1 MPSPR
6 ALSRGLPERLAAAG
20 AREGDGAFDAWRLLH
35 EAEGP
40 RATVIDLYEL
50 VAAPRGI
57 AAHELPRD
65 ERLRL
70 ARLAM
75 PVVWPGFAIAD
86 GSERGIETVELLDYD
101 ERWPAQ
107 FASWQERIVGVLPD
121 ARVEHVGSTSVPGL
135 PAKPTIDIQV
145 SVAGLDDED
154 AYVPP
159 LESLELRLRSRDDL
173 HRYFRPP
180 SPLPCAVHVH
190 VCERG
195 SRWERD
201 HPLFRDYLRAHAA
214 ARDEYAR
221 TKREAAR
228 DWADDRIAYTDAK
241 SETILAIMQA
251 AEEWAAI
258 LRPAT
263 AP

>member
-1 MPSPR
+1 M
-6 ALSRGLPERLAAAG
+6 SRGLRERLAAAG
-20 AREGDGAFDAWRLLH
+20 AGEDNEPFAAWRLLH

-57 AAHELPRD
+57 AANELPRD

-75 PVVWPGFAIAD
+75 PVVWPGFAIAA
-86 GSERGIETVELLDYD
+86 GSERGIETVELVNYD
-101 ERWPAQ
+101 ERWPAT
-107 FASWQERIVGVLPD
+107 FASWQERIAGVLPG
-121 ARVEHVGSTSVPGL
+121 ARVEHVGSTSVPDL

-145 SVAGLDDED
+145 AVARLDDED
-154 AYVPP
+154 AYVPA

-173 HRYFRPP
+173 HRFFRPP
-180 SPLPCAVHVH
+180 APQPRSVHIH

-201 HPLFRDYLRAHAA
+201 HTLFRDYLRMHAA

-221 TKREAAR
+221 AKFEAAR
-228 DWADDRIAYTDAK
+228 VWADDRIAYTDAK
-241 SETILAIMQA
+241 AETILAIMEA
-251 AEEWAAI
+251 AEEWA
-258 LRPAT
+258 T

>member
-6 ALSRGLPERLAAAG
+6 ALSRGLLERLAAAG
-20 AREGDGAFDAWRLLH
+20 AREDDEAFEAWRLLH

-40 RATVIDLYEL
+40 HATVIDLYEL
-50 VAAPRGI
+50 VAAPRGV

-65 ERLRL
+65 ERLQL

-75 PVVWPGFAIAD
+75 PVVWPGFGIAAD
-86 GSERGIETVELLDYD
+86 SERGIEAVELVDYD
-101 ERWPAQ
+101 ERWPAR
-107 FASWQERIVGVLPD
+107 FASWQERIIGVLPD
-121 ARVEHVGSTSVPGL
+121 AHVEHVGSTAVPGL

-145 SVAGLDDED
+145 SVAQLDNED
-154 AYVPP
+154 AYVPA

-180 SPLPCAVHVH
+180 APQPRSVHVH

-221 TKREAAR
+221 TKRAAAR
-228 DWADDRIAYTDAK
+228 EWADDRIAYTDAK
-241 SETILAIMQA
+241 AGTILAIMQA
-251 AEEWAAI
+251 AEAWAH
-258 LRPAT
+258 P
-263 AP
+263 